1 MASRIDIIN
10 LALTRIGESRIEE
23 LDEES
28 KAADEARAIYDLLLD
43 SELMANRWGF
53 AQRRAALAVSATTP
67 AWGYAYKYAVPADSL
82 SVIYV
87 DGQEPAALD
96 DFRQS
101 RFPTWQIEGRDIVT
115 DLAAPLKILYVARIE
130 NPDEWSAAFR
140 IAFSFKLAEVLAVPI
155 AADTGLRDR
164 MAQAYE
170 ISIRDAR
177 QQSAIQSAPQY
188 VADSTWL
195 QVRD

>member
-10 LALTRIGESRIEE
+10 LALTRIGESRILE

-28 KAADEARAIYDLLLD
+28 KAADEARAVYDLLLD

-53 AQRRAALAVSATTP
+53 AQKRAALPVSLPSP
-67 AWGYAYKYAVPADSL
+67 AWGYANQYQIPADCL
-82 SVIYV
+82 SIVYV

-96 DFRQS
+96 DFRQA
-101 RFPTWQIEGRDIVT
+101 RFPVWQIEGRYIVT
-115 DLAAPLKILYVARIE
+115 DLSAPLNVLYVAGIE
-130 NPDEWSAAFR
+130 IPEEGSASFR
-140 IAFSFKLAEVLAVPI
+140 TPFSLKLAEVLAIPI
-155 AADTGLRDR
+155 SGDSGIRDR

-170 ISIRDAR
+170 IAIRDASA
-177 QQSAIQSAPQY
+177 QSAIQSAPQY

-195 QVRD
+195 EVR